1 MSKTITL
8 ETLLSEF
15 ARGVRNFR
23 GVNLAGSVLPLV
35 QLSHIDLAGA
45 NLQGINWS
53 GADLIK
59 ANLANADLRGANLIG
74 ADLSGA
80 NLTDANLQEAL
91 LSGAILV
98 GAYLSRANLQRAVLS
113 GAILKGAVL
122 HDSNLKDTNVV
133 GADLSAADLTGA
145 IARRQD
151 LQEANLSGATL
162 PSGEIVLEETDPEEA
177 PVSSPAAS
185 STPMAIAGETTV
197 LEWTNEQVI
206 EKLILQQHPLL
217 PSYQSAD
224 LKVTDLG
231 NGCYQLRTVTEMVVA
246 VVEGSRVADEKVTLF
261 VEAPFAD
268 LVAGVLQAHSFLPT
282 QFISEPVPAWQY
294 EQVPI
299 PVGGEVHQG
308 TARQLWKT
316 WWLLSKSAAR
326 GQEPIPLQLLVDK
339 RWQPIRDIA
348 FSPSAVGGIIIKTA
362 AGDRHYSA
370 DASLIWLES
379 VQFGSPTTTTPV
391 PTPTTSLRSG
401 LLKFENNC
409 LTIQTAAGS
418 VCVRGENLTVTL
430 DGQAIDLNQL

>member
-1 MSKTITL
+1 MSKAITL

-23 GVNLAGSVLPLV
+23 GVNLAGSVFPLV
-35 QLSHIDLAGA
+35 QLSHVDLAGA

-59 ANLANADLRGANLIG
+59 ANLANANLRGANLIG

-80 NLTDANLQEAL
+80 NLTDADLQEAM

-122 HDSNLKDTNVV
+122 HDSNLKETNVV
-133 GADLSAADLTGA
+133 GADLSEADLTGA

-151 LQEANLSGATL
+151 LEEAKLSGATL
-162 PSGEIVLEETDPEEA
+162 PNGEVVFDEGDIEEVPLPTT
-177 PVSSPAAS
+177 PAIAE
-185 STPMAIAGETTV
+185 PMATANETTV
-197 LEWTNEQVI
+197 IEWTNEQVI
-206 EKLILQQHPLL
+206 QMLILQQHPL
-217 PSYQSAD
+217 PSTYQSAD
-224 LKVTDLG
+224 LKVVDLG
-231 NGCYQLRTVTEMVVA
+231 NHCYQLRTVTETVVA
-246 VVEGSRVADEKVTLF
+246 VVEGASVADEKVTLF

-268 LVAGVLQAHSFLPT
+268 LVASVLQAHSFLPT
-282 QFISEPVPAWQY
+282 QYISDPAPAWQY

-299 PVGGEVHQG
+299 PPGSEVRLG

-316 WWLLSKSAAR
+316 WWLLLKSTAT
-326 GQEPIPLQLLVDK
+326 GQEPAQLQLLVGKD
-339 RWQPIRDIA
+339 WQPIRDIA
-348 FSPSAVGGIIIKTA
+348 FSPSASGGVIIKTA

-379 VQFGSPTTTTPV
+379 VPSGSPTTTTPA
-391 PTPTTSLRSG
+391 PTPTTSLWNG
-401 LLKFENNC
+401 VLKFENNC
-409 LTIQTAAGS
+409 LTIQTAAGP

-430 DGQAIDLNQL
+430 GGQAIDLTQL

>member
-1 MSKTITL
+1 MRKVITL

-23 GVNLAGSVLPLV
+23 GVNLAGSVFPLV

-59 ANLANADLRGANLIG
+59 ANLANANLRGANLIG

-80 NLTDANLQEAL
+80 NLTDADLQEAM

-122 HDSNLKDTNVV
+122 HDSNLKETNVV
-133 GADLSAADLTGA
+133 GADLSGADLTGA

-151 LQEANLSGATL
+151 LEEAKLSGATL
-162 PSGEIVLEETDPEEA
+162 PNGEVVFEETDHLEEV

-185 STPMAIAGETTV
+185 STPLAIASETTV

-206 EKLILQQHPLL
+206 EKLILRQYPLL
-217 PSYQSAD
+217 SSYQSAD

-231 NGCYQLRTVTEMVVA
+231 NGCYQLRTVTETVIA
-246 VVEGSRVADEKVTLF
+246 VVEGSGVADQKVTLF

-268 LVAGVLQAHSFLPT
+268 LVASVLQTHSFLPT
-282 QFISEPVPAWQY
+282 QYISEPVPAWQY

-299 PVGGEVHQG
+299 PKGSEARQG

-316 WWLLSKSAAR
+316 WWLLSKSAAT
-326 GQEPIPLQLLVDK
+326 GQGLTPLQLLVDK
-339 RWQPIRDIA
+339 RWQPIHDIA

-362 AGDRHYSA
+362 AGDRHYPA

-379 VQFGSPTTTTPV
+379 VPSGSP
-391 PTPTTSLRSG
+391 PTPAPTPPTPLWNG
-401 LLKFENNC
+401 VLKFENNC
-409 LTIQTAAGS
+409 LTIQTAAGP
-418 VCVRGENLTVTL
+418 VHVRGENLTVTL
-430 DGQAIDLNQL
+430 GGQAIDLNQL